1 MDGRVDRDNLARA
14 LELVN
19 ALPSLNFERAVR
31 SLLAGRVYVAPL
43 TGGYWIAITAAPGPT
58 FVTARA
64 NLPAMMT
71 ELHTRPRRVLS

>member
-1 MDGRVDRDNLARA
+1 MDGRVDIDNLARA

-19 ALPSLNFERAVR
+19 ALPTLNFQRAVA
-31 SLLAGRVYVAPL
+31 SLLAGRVYVAQL

-64 NLPAMMT
+64 SLAVMMT
-71 ELHTRPRRVLS
+71 ELHTRPRRVRS